1 MLVFLPHRSD
11 VKLWPRSCSLLM
23 AGCSRVWMWQ
33 RSAKQVC
40 CLPILSNLAE
50 SRLTPQPWH
59 QQTALAWK
67 HAYVVH
73 VFQ

>member
-1 MLVFLPHRSD
+1 
-11 VKLWPRSCSLLM
+11 LM